1 MDKKSQNRTNE
12 DLKKETLHALFV
24 FRNLNHNRY
33 KQWKLDINMPAC
45 ALLMKLQMREAEGET
60 GGTWLSEMRE
70 YLCVSKAA
78 VSQMLNSLEKHGL
91 VTRETDPKNR
101 RVVIVKLTE
110 AGREKVKEYE
120 RIFNDYI
127 GVLVER
133 FGEKDT
139 QEIIRLIY
147 KFAEITEE
155 DQ

>member
-1 MDKKSQNRTNE
+1 MDKESDSKISE
-12 DLKKETLHALFV
+12 DLKKELLHALFV
-24 FRNLNHNRY
+24 FRNLNHNKF
-33 KQWKLDINMPAC
+33 KQWKSKINMPAF
-45 ALLMKLQMREAEGET
+45 AFLKQLEMREEKGET
-60 GGTWLSEMRE
+60 GGAWLSGMKD

-91 VTRETDPKNR
+91 VTREMDPKNR

-110 AGREKVKEYE
+110 AGREKIEEYE
-120 RIFNDYI
+120 RIFNDFI
-127 GVLVER
+127 GVLVDR

-139 QEIIRLIY
+139 KEIIRLIY

>member
-1 MDKKSQNRTNE
+1 MAENLKNKKNE
-12 DLKKETLHALFV
+12 DLKKEMLHALFV

-45 ALLMKLQMREAEGET
+45 ALLMKLQLREAEGET

-91 VTRETDPKNR
+91 VTRETDPNNR

-110 AGREKVKEYE
+110 AGREKIEEYE
-120 RIFNDYI
+120 RIFDDFI
-127 GVLVER
+127 GVLVDR

-139 QEIIRLIY
+139 REIIRLIY

-155 DQ
+155 NQ